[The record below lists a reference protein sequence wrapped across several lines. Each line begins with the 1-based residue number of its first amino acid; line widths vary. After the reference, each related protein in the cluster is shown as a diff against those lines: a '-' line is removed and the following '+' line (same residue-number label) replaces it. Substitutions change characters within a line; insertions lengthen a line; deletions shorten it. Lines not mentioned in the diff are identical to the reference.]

1 MVIRKITQDDDVKF
15 LTETVN
21 QLVDSNNASSTTNTT
36 ITQKINELSRTLDN
50 YQKFKITSDSGL
62 AKSINSY
69 GSLLLNVKQT
79 GFYMIPYANVSSYSD
94 MPKSFPKNTNM
105 LLQVMPTNYSNAY
118 VQQLFSID
126 TNSYNVKSAY
136 RFVFS
141 SSSSEWIVNQGL
153 INGKNR
159 VIMNDSLS
167 SITEPGSYYIY
178 NTRDLPKGHTTGFID
193 IVNTER
199 TIMYRF
205 VSEKDNSEYIKIGTT
220 GEWVSATGYNKDT
233 IFNVIPGKLKDIETW
248 NLSFDVLVYKS
259 DNKSF
264 YDAIF
269 EAVVS
274 SNKHIITFYCQGGVT
289 DSPGGTMS
297 SRGIFITDT
306 NNISSN
312 ELSRLHGI
320 YIGSTTMGDAFSGG
334 VSSGNFKQF
343 GVNPTHKTLWEG
355 SAIWTDKNTVRKLSD
370 DISNYTH
377 FEVYVTMRSTE
388 KNNGTD
394 KVGTKVHKFYLDNS
408 PTYVVSGILLSGIF
422 DEAKKIV
429 PTLEYY
435 RVGVSLSGDTWK
447 ITDSL
452 AQNDKSQYITRIV
465 GIREPH

>member
-1 MVIRKITQDDDVKF
+1 MVIRKITRDDDVKF

-21 QLVDSNNASSTTNTT
+21 QLVDSNNSSSTANATT
-36 ITQKINELSRTLDN
+36 TQKINELSRTLDS

-62 AKSINSY
+62 AKLTDFYST
-69 GSLLLNVKQT
+69 SLLRIKQV
-79 GFYMIPYANVSSYSD
+79 GFYMIPYAEASRYSD
-94 MPKSFPKNTNM
+94 LPNSFPTNTNM

-126 TNSYNVKSAY
+126 TKSYNVKSAY

-193 IVNTER
+193 IINTER

-205 VSEKDNSEYIKIGTT
+205 VSEKDNSEHIKIGTN
-220 GEWVSATGYNKDT
+220 GEWISVTGYTKDT
-233 IFNVIPGKLKDIETW
+233 IFNVIPGTLKDPTNW
-248 NLSFDVLVYKS
+248 NIDYDLVLYKS
-259 DNKSF
+259 ANKPF
-264 YDAIF
+264 TDALF
-269 EAVVS
+269 ETVV
-274 SNKHIITFYCQGGVT
+274 NTRKHVISFYCQVGVIDAPSTVMSVRGVFLT
-289 DSPGGTMS
+289 DMTFIDSTQLDRFHGVYVCVGTS
-297 SRGIFITDT
+297 GDT
-306 NNISSN
+306 
-312 ELSRLHGI
+312 
-320 YIGSTTMGDAFSGG
+320 FSGA
-334 VSSGNFKQF
+334 VSGGSWRQY
-343 GVNPTHKTLWEG
+343 GVNPNHNILWEG
-355 SAIWTDKNTVRKLSD
+355 SAIWTDKNTVRDLAD

-377 FEVYVTMRSTE
+377 FEVYVDMRSTE

-408 PTYVVSGILLSGIF
+408 PTYVVSGTLLSGVF
-422 DEAKKIV
+422 DESKKIV

-435 RVGVSLSGDTWK
+435 RVGVSLSGKTWK

-465 GIREPH
+465 GVREPH

>member
-21 QLVDSNNASSTTNTT
+21 QLVDSNNTNSTTAQT
-36 ITQKINELSRTLDN
+36 INDLSRTLDN
-50 YQKFKITSDSGL
+50 YQKFKVTSDSGL
-62 AKSINSY
+62 AKPINFYTSV
-69 GSLLLNVKQT
+69 LRNVKQT
-79 GFYMIPYANVSSYSD
+79 GFYMISYSNVSNYND
-94 MPKSFPKNTNM
+94 IPKNFPTNTNM

-193 IVNTER
+193 IINTER

-205 VSEKDNSEYIKIGTT
+205 VSEKDSSEHIKIGTN
-220 GEWVSATGYNKDT
+220 GEWVSVTGYNKDT

-269 EAVVS
+269 DAVVS

-306 NNISSN
+306 NNISNN

-355 SAIWTDKNTVRKLSD
+355 SAIWTDKNTVRDLAD

-408 PTYVVSGILLSGIF
+408 PTYVVSGTLLSGVF
-422 DEAKKIV
+422 DESKKIV

-435 RVGVSLSGDTWK
+435 RVGVSLSGKTWK

-465 GIREPH
+465 GVREPH